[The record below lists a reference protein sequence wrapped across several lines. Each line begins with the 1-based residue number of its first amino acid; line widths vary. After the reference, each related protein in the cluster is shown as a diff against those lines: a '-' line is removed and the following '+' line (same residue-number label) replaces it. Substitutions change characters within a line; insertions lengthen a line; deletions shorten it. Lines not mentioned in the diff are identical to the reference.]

1 MPAIKRSYSSR
12 RKSSSLGFSVMK
24 RLLAGT
30 KRKEPK
36 TYVRKR
42 KNTTLKMDLL
52 GHPFPQVKKTVMVY
66 ENELSAGSASNIA
79 TYNVACNSMF
89 DFDKHGIF
97 GNKQPLYY
105 DQVLGAAGPYR
116 RYKVTS
122 WRTTYTI
129 INNSATVPVTVW
141 AIPPTTSTSEIDSA
155 VEADNWPGVKRLYL
169 GPLSGSI
176 NQGTIS
182 VVGNIW
188 DAASLY
194 ADSDNNLQGVYNADP
209 ATIIYGGLVVHGSD
223 GTTAP
228 SVYIAVKH
236 EFDVELSELDAIVS

>member
-1 MPAIKRSYSSR
+1 MAKRKAETSLDFKIVKAAKTSRGKKATKTSYVR
-12 RKSSSLGFSVMK
+12 RRTDTTLGRDLKGKPFPSVM
-24 RLLAGT
+24 
-30 KRKEPK
+30 
-36 TYVRKR
+36 
-42 KNTTLKMDLL
+42 
-52 GHPFPQVKKTVMVY
+52 KTVMVY
-66 ENELSAGSASNIA
+66 ENELSAGSASNLA
-79 TYNVACNSMF
+79 TYNVACNSLY

-105 DQVLGAAGPYR
+105 DNLLGAAGPYR

-129 INNSATVPVTVW
+129 LNNSANVPITVW
-141 AIPPTTSTSEIDSA
+141 AIPPTTAAAEIDSA

-169 GPLSGSI
+169 GPLSSSK
-176 NQGTIS
+176 NEGTIS

-188 DAASLY
+188 DAASTY
-194 ADSDNNLQGVYNADP
+194 ADSDNNMQGFHSADP
-209 ATIIYGGLVVHGSD
+209 TTIIYGGLVVHGSD

-236 EFDVELSELDAIVS
+236 EFDVELSEIDAIVS